1 MLTSTNVYVS
11 ALWHFFPL
19 SINSVF
25 WTYPTSFMVEV
36 FEQRTLTEP
45 NSTDVTF
52 RLLHKTVDILWSSF
66 SHSLIQLSC
75 SCLSCRAGF
84 YTKGP
89 IKKSHKEKH
98 HTMKEK
104 LVQWL
109 EKRPITQ
116 RSVLPTALFNHTI
129 AKSQLEVQENIQCS
143 SIFFLLG
150 KLFRS
155 IKTAAVAVSTPLPVY
170 VLTNQSH
177 S

>member
-1 MLTSTNVYVS
+1 MSLLCGIS
-11 ALWHFFPL
+11 FPL

-25 WTYPTSFMVEV
+25 RTYLTSFMVEV
-36 FEQRTLTEP
+36 FEQWTLTEP

-66 SHSLIQLSC
+66 SHSPIQLSC
-75 SCLSCRAGF
+75 SCLSWRAGF

-89 IKKSHKEKH
+89 IKKKNHKEKH

-109 EKRPITQ
+109 EKRPTTK

-129 AKSQLEVQENIQCS
+129 AKSQLEVQENVQCS
-143 SIFFLLG
+143 SVFFLWG

-155 IKTAAVAVSTPLPVY
+155 VKTAAVAVSTPLPVY